1 VIGVKFYMHFR
12 GLPYITHGKG
22 LAMRVEKKLVAAIK
36 KRVGNKVW
44 NKWFSTFEIL
54 SISENEVI
62 FSVGNLFIK
71 DWLEDKYGKAIG
83 SAIKEVFGK
92 NISFKVVYKEISLI
106 SNGIESQEKPTSIKP
121 PKETNLNPDFTFS
134 SFVVGSGNETAFKFA
149 KKVAME
155 PGRFSPIF
163 IYGGVGVGKTHLV
176 QAIGNYIYANKHEVD
191 LVYLT
196 SERFMNEMI
205 KYLRENK
212 MEKFR
217 EKYRGVDIFIV
228 DDVQFLT
235 GKNGVQFELFNTFN
249 ELMDKKKQIIFC
261 SDRAPSDLQDF
272 QDRLVSRFKMGIVI
286 EMRLPDVETRRRI
299 ARNIAEREGGHLDE
313 ELLDFLAENI
323 DGSLREL
330 RGAIIKLIAYQE
342 IEGKKVGIV
351 EAINLVSHFLKKANT
366 IDPGERLVS
375 ILSGMFDISP
385 SMIRSRSRKANIM
398 MARELGIFFARRYLK
413 MTVRETAKL
422 FGRSPS
428 VVSTTTRRVEDKIKD
443 SPLMKSYLN
452 KILAHISPAVGKFS

>member
-1 VIGVKFYMHFR
+1 MNVD
-12 GLPYITHGKG
+12 
-22 LAMRVEKKLVAAIK
+22 KKLIAAIK
-36 KRVGNKVW
+36 KRVGNKIW
-44 NKWFSTFEIL
+44 SKWFSTFEVL
-54 SISENEVI
+54 SISENEIV
-62 FSVGNLFIK
+62 FSVRNLFIK
-71 DWLEDKYGKAIG
+71 DWLEDKYGRAIR
-83 SAIKEVFGK
+83 SAIKEVFGR
-92 NISFKVVYKEISLI
+92 NISFKVIYKEVSAVPTNMKRQESPIS
-106 SNGIESQEKPTSIKP
+106 SYFIKP
-121 PKETNLNPDFTFS
+121 PKESNLNPDFTFS

-149 KKVAME
+149 EKVAVE

-176 QAIGNYIYANKHEVD
+176 QAIGNYIYSNKPEVN

-205 KYLRENK
+205 KYLRESK

-217 EKYRGVDIFIV
+217 EKYRNVDIFIV
-228 DDVQFLT
+228 DDIQFLT

-272 QDRLVSRFKMGIVI
+272 QDRLISRFKMGIVI
-286 EMRLPDVETRRRI
+286 EMRLPDVETRKRI
-299 ARNIAEREGGHLDE
+299 ARKIAEREGGHLDE

-342 IEGKKVGIV
+342 IERRKVGIV

-366 IDPGERLVS
+366 IDPGERLISV
-375 ILSGMFDISP
+375 LSGMFDISP
-385 SMIRSRSRKANIM
+385 SMMRSRTRKANVV

-428 VVSTTTRRVEDKIKD
+428 VVSTTTRKVEDKIKGN
-443 SPLMKSYLN
+443 PLMKSYLN

>member
-1 VIGVKFYMHFR
+1 MK
-12 GLPYITHGKG
+12 
-22 LAMRVEKKLVAAIK
+22 KKLLSAIK
-36 KRVGNKVW
+36 RRVGKKVW
-44 NKWFSTFEIL
+44 NKWFSTFEVL
-54 SISENEVI
+54 SISEKGTT

-71 DWLEDKYGKAIG
+71 DWLEEKYGKAIK
-83 SAIKEVFGK
+83 SAVKEVFGK
-92 NISFKVVYKEISLI
+92 DIEFKVVYKENPLTS
-106 SNGIESQEKPTSIKP
+106 EEEKKEKTFPKSFVKP
-121 PKETNLNPDFTFS
+121 PKDSNLNPDFTFS

-176 QAIGNYIYANKHEVD
+176 QAIGNYTYSNKSEVD
-191 LVYLT
+191 LIYLT

-217 EKYRGVDIFIV
+217 EKYRNVDIFIV

-249 ELMDKKKQIIFC
+249 ELMDKKKQLIFC
-261 SDRAPSDLQDF
+261 SDRSPSDLKDF

-286 EMRLPDVETRRRI
+286 EMRLPDVETRKRI
-299 ARNIAEREGGHLDE
+299 ARKIAEREGGNLDE

-351 EAINLVSHFLKKANT
+351 EAINLVSSFLKKANA

-375 ILSGMFDISP
+375 VLSGMFDTSP
-385 SMIRSRSRKANIM
+385 SMIRSRSRKANIV
-398 MARELGIFFARRYLK
+398 MARELGIFFARKYLK
-413 MTVRETAKL
+413 MTVRETAKF

-428 VVSTTTRRVEDKIKD
+428 VISTTTRKVEEKIKD
-443 SPLMKSYLN
+443 SPSMKSYLN